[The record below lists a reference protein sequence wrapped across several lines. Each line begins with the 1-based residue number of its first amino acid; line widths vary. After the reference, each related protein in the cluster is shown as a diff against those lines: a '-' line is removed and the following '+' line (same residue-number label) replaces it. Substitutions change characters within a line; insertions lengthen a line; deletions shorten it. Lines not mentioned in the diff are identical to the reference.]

1 MRKWF
6 TILCCVCLVA
16 CANSEAPVSDGTPPT
31 ASLPLPEGA
40 VEKPASEISENQ
52 IVTTGL
58 LGSLR
63 PNNADVPDIKARG
76 RLIVGVDQS
85 QNLLSFRDPVSGKLE
100 GFEVALA
107 HEIAR
112 DIFDDPKKI
121 EFRYVD
127 SSSWVRALE
136 AKDVDLAIRSI
147 SITRER
153 QDQVF
158 FSTPYFTGDTQLLTE
173 RSSKIRSIQDVG
185 QGTVCA
191 TSGSTG
197 VQRVAQAAPES
208 TLLIVRS
215 SADCLLALQQG
226 QIDAIVSDNTI
237 LSGMAAQDPQTHIVG
252 NTLASEHYG
261 IAFAKPG
268 SRHNTEGLIRQ
279 TNATLERI
287 FQDGTWDAMFHKW
300 FGNYLPPQRPPTLNY
315 REEQG

>member
-1 MRKWF
+1 MRKWLS
-6 TILCCVCLVA
+6 ILCCACLVA
-16 CANSEAPVSDGTPPT
+16 CANSEAPVSDETPPP

-40 VEKPASEISENQ
+40 VQKPASEIPKRRV
-52 IVTTGL
+52 VTSGL

-63 PNNADVPDIKARG
+63 PQDVEVPEIKARG

-85 QNLLSFRDPVSGKLE
+85 QNLLSFRDPVTGKLE

-107 HEIAR
+107 QEVAR
-112 DIFDDPKKI
+112 DIFGDPQKI

-127 SSSWVRALE
+127 SSSWIGALE
-136 AKDVDLAIRSI
+136 ARDVDFVIRSI
-147 SITRER
+147 SITRQR

-173 RSSKIRSIQDVG
+173 RGSDISGIQDIG
-185 QGTVCA
+185 EGTVCA
-191 TSGSTG
+191 SSGSTG
-197 VQRVAQAAPES
+197 VQRVAQAAPDS

-226 QIDAIVSDNTI
+226 QADAVVSDNTI

-252 NTLASEHYG
+252 SALATEDYG

-268 SRHNTEGLIRQ
+268 SRHNTEALIRL

-287 FQDGTWDAMFHKW
+287 FQNGTWNALFKEW
-300 FGNYLPPQRPPTLNY
+300 FGSYLPQQRPPKLNY